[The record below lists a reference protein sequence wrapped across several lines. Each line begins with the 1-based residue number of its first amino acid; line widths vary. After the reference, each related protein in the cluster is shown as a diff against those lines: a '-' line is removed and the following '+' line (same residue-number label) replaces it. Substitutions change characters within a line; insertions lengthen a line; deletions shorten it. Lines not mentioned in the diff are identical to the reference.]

1 MIIKPL
7 HMSAS
12 NITCM
17 QFDSCYGHAQD
28 WNFIYNYFV
37 KKAIWIRSTRI
48 FMRYSQNQ
56 MIPKPLYF
64 NHCNTQEHLLA
75 IINTMGNTIN
85 KIFVERVVKTGSR
98 CLSSLIEQI
107 VISKVHIKIIWN
119 SKNGSHII
127 NHGIPSYLPHC
138 TISYSLML

>member
-37 KKAIWIRSTRI
+37 KKYYLPDLPTKISSNLYNFANSSIDISDGLFGDLTKLI
-48 FMRYSQNQ
+48 NKSKLYYKVDLNKVPVSQFHKFLPPERYN
-56 MIPKPLYF
+56 IYR
-64 NHCNTQEHLLA
+64 ELLA
-75 IINTMGNTIN
+75 LKFLEFDLILFYI
-85 KIFVERVVKTGSR
+85 KVK
-98 CLSSLIEQI
+98 
-107 VISKVHIKIIWN
+107 
-119 SKNGSHII
+119 
-127 NHGIPSYLPHC
+127 
-138 TISYSLML
+138 